1 MKIISTKITTG
12 ILCIFFFVVT
22 FLSLSSSVQAGVPT
36 DPPQPTRGSIQFNIV
51 KEAVLQELPTA
62 TTFGT
67 SSDVFKQQFANLI
80 GSVLSIVI
88 TIGVL
93 MLLLYLVW
101 GAFSWITSGG
111 DKGKV
116 EEARNRMTTAVI
128 GIIVLSSSVAIF
140 MLVQQILGICV
151 LDFWGTA
158 CRTPAVPRP

>member
-1 MKIISTKITTG
+1 MKIFR
-12 ILCIFFFVVT
+12 LNCIKPLFRSVLLVLAFQTFVSMTYAV
-22 FLSLSSSVQAGVPT
+22 S
-36 DPPQPTRGSIQFNIV
+36 PQPTNGTINFDIA
-51 KEAVLQELPTA
+51 KEAYDQQLPTA

-158 CRTPAVPRP
+158 CRTPAVPGP

>member
-1 MKIISTKITTG
+1 MKIFKLNLSKMLQIILFVFLMLVISNQVSFAAT
-12 ILCIFFFVVT
+12 
-22 FLSLSSSVQAGVPT
+22 
-36 DPPQPTRGSIQFNIV
+36 PQPTNSSIQFNIA
-51 KEAVLQELPTA
+51 KEAYDQQLPTA
-62 TTFGT
+62 NSFNP
-67 SSDVFKQQFANLI
+67 SSNAFKQLFANLI
-80 GSVLSIVI
+80 GSILSVVI

-128 GIIVLSSSVAIF
+128 GIIVLSSSIAIF

-158 CRTPAVPRP
+158 CRTPAVPGP